1 MSTYDFSQ
9 LVKHWGMESITSEQ
23 AIGQIL
29 LHLQSLRER
38 VVVLER
44 LAPNPKHEEESND
57 EVSNEKVSNNVRSEE
72 PTEEVSNDLG
82 NESPIEDD

>member
-38 VVVLER
+38 VGVLER
-44 LAPNPKHEEESND
+44 LAPISNHEEESI
-57 EVSNEKVSNNVRSEE
+57 EKVSNNVGSEE
-72 PTEEVSNDLG
+72 PTEEVINDLG
-82 NESPIEDD
+82 NEGPIKED